1 MTHLLS
7 IVTGF
12 AMGAFSG
19 VTISAVFIGLKI
31 IPRLF
36 GILDGKR
43 YLIYGAW
50 SFFFGAIC
58 GGIISLMPVR
68 FSFPVWSTIPIGLF
82 YGIFIGILAMALA
95 EFLGAFPR
103 VASRLGIGKYVLFL
117 VAAILLGKVA
127 FSLMFWLTPIFQ

>member
-1 MTHLLS
+1 MTHLFS
-7 IVTGF
+7 IFTGF

-50 SFFFGAIC
+50 SFFFGALW
-58 GGIISLMPVR
+58 GSVISLIPMR
-68 FSFPVWSTIPIGLF
+68 LSLPVWSTIPVGLF
-82 YGIFIGILAMALA
+82 YGIFIGILVMALA

-103 VASRLGIGKYVLFL
+103 VTSRLGISSYALFL
-117 VAAILLGKVA
+117 VSAILLGKVA
-127 FSLMFWLTPIFQ
+127 FSLIFWLTPIFQ